1 MAAHNA
7 ESTSHLGKRIDMGKR
22 INRAVELLADGQPVY
37 YTGGHTS
44 LAQTFATRPAGSLT
58 GQHTPVLTYEQG
70 QIDAATWADYINV
83 GFEHGAFD
91 LAGLDSY
98 LHGMVDAGPT
108 RSGHRTPAVI
118 VEAPVNGISRA
129 IVEANAWQFQQIL
142 ARGVHGIILCKANTA
157 DAARAFVECC
167 RFPVQRAGVGKGL
180 GEGTRGFGAEISAG
194 YVWGVDNDTYGAKA
208 DPWPLNPD
216 GELILGIKIETTTAI
231 DQLEDIVGVPGIA
244 FAEVGPTDLGYAL
257 GIPALTVPLTGKVAE
272 VEQRLKEACRASGVP
287 FHPFTGHLGPDGIPG
302 AIDEGGSYFTAPSE
316 EIAIAGRAHTKR
328 AMPV

>member
-1 MAAHNA
+1 
-7 ESTSHLGKRIDMGKR
+7 MGKR

-37 YTGGHTS
+37 YAGGHTG
-44 LAQTFATRPAGSLT
+44 LGQTFATRPSGSLT

-108 RSGHRTPAVI
+108 RSGHRTPAII

-167 RFPVQRAGVGKGL
+167 RYPIQRAGVGKGL
-180 GEGTRGFGAEISAG
+180 GEGTRGFGSEISAG
-194 YVWGVDNDTYGAKA
+194 YVWGVDNETYGARA

-216 GELILGIKIETTTAI
+216 GELILGIKIETRTAI
-231 DQLEDIVGVPGIA
+231 AQLEEIVAVPGIA

-257 GIPALTVPLTGKVAE
+257 GIPELTVPLTGEVAE
-272 VEQRLKEACRASGVP
+272 VEQRLKEACKTSGVP

>member
-1 MAAHNA
+1 MQNRPGI
-7 ESTSHLGKRIDMGKR
+7 LGKRIDMGKR
-22 INRAVELLADGQPVY
+22 VNRAVELLADGQPVY
-37 YTGGHTS
+37 YTGGHTG
-44 LAQTFATRPAGSLT
+44 LGQTFATRPPGSLT
-58 GQHTPVLTYEQG
+58 MQHTPVLTYEQG
-70 QIDAATWADYINV
+70 QIDAGTWADYINV

-108 RSGHRTPAVI
+108 RSGHRTPAII
-118 VEAPVNGISRA
+118 VEAPVNGISRE

-157 DAARAFVECC
+157 DATRAFVECC
-167 RFPVQRAGVGKGL
+167 RYPIQRAGVGRGL
-180 GEGTRGFGAEISAG
+180 GEGTRGFGSENSAA
-194 YVWGVDNDTYGAKA
+194 YVWGIDNETYGAKA
-208 DPWPLNPD
+208 DPWPLNPE
-216 GELILGIKIETTTAI
+216 GELILGIKIETRTAI
-231 DQLEDIVGVPGIA
+231 AQLEEIVSVPGIA

-257 GIPALTVPLTGKVAE
+257 GIPALTVPLIGEVAE
-272 VEQRLKEACRASGVP
+272 VEQRLKEACKASGVP

-316 EIAIAGRAHTKR
+316 EIAISGRAYTKR

>member
-1 MAAHNA
+1 
-7 ESTSHLGKRIDMGKR
+7 MGKR

-37 YTGGHTS
+37 YAGGHTG
-44 LAQTFATRPAGSLT
+44 LGQTFATRPSGSLT

-108 RSGHRTPAVI
+108 RSGHRTPAII

-157 DAARAFVECC
+157 DATRAFVECC
-167 RFPVQRAGVGKGL
+167 RYPIQRAGVGKGL
-180 GEGTRGFGAEISAG
+180 GEGTRGFGSENSAAH
-194 YVWGVDNDTYGAKA
+194 VWGVDNETYGAKA

-231 DQLEDIVGVPGIA
+231 AQLEEIVAVPGIA

-257 GIPALTVPLTGKVAE
+257 GIPELTVPLKGEVAE
-272 VEQRLKEACRASGVP
+272 VEQRLKEACSASGVP